1 MFQISIER
9 VLLQNR
15 QNHNT
20 HHYIKARVQHHMNQ
34 ANQSTT
40 IRNLCLQRT
49 GNCSKE
55 EGRQLWLLQRHT
67 WKALTTDCFHQKF
80 FSVRKTGKLCLS
92 PSCKSVYNSISR
104 DSLSRETVL
113 GYKKMHDRCSIFRE
127 LYQVW
132 WIQLNQKSSGT
143 VDGIL
148 EPLITHCWHD
158 KNKSYQRI

>member
-1 MFQISIER
+1 
-9 VLLQNR
+9 
-15 QNHNT
+15 
-20 HHYIKARVQHHMNQ
+20 
-34 ANQSTT
+34 
-40 IRNLCLQRT
+40 
-49 GNCSKE
+49 
-55 EGRQLWLLQRHT
+55 
-67 WKALTTDCFHQKF
+67 
-80 FSVRKTGKLCLS
+80 
-92 PSCKSVYNSISR
+92 
-104 DSLSRETVL
+104 L